1 MLVGFSVFSIF
12 KLENLNKMSV
22 EKISKPTANLTA
34 AAFIEKLNTYQSN
47 IELEKISRYFKTED
61 GDGEGDQFIGVRM
74 GQVFEVAKAFVAMPI
89 REIEK
94 LLESQFHEHRA
105 GAVSIMDFRARD
117 KKTSEDVKKALFEL
131 YLNRHDRINNW
142 DLVDRAACF
151 VVGSYLFDKARDILY
166 QLAISDNMWERRTA
180 MVSTSYF
187 IRKGDLTDTF
197 GIAEILLND
206 REDLIHKAVGGWIR
220 QAGTKNKVQLM
231 AFLEKHGATMPRT
244 MLRYAI
250 EHFDKS
256 DREYYLNLKKI
267 D

>member
-1 MLVGFSVFSIF
+1 MP
-12 KLENLNKMSV
+12 V
-22 EKISKPTANLTA
+22 EKISKQTANLTA
-34 AAFIEKLNTYQSN
+34 AAFIEKLSAYQSN
-47 IELEKISRYFKTED
+47 AELEKIARYFKTEQ
-61 GDGEGDQFIGVRM
+61 GDYGAGDEFIGVRM
-74 GQVFEVAKAFVAMPI
+74 GQVFEVAKAFVAMPVQ
-89 REIEK
+89 EIEK
-94 LLESQFHEHRA
+94 LLESPVHEHRA

-117 KKTSEDVKKALFEL
+117 KKTGEDVKKGLFEL

-151 VVGSYLFDKARDILY
+151 VVGSYLFDKPRDILY
-166 QLAISDNMWERRTA
+166 QLAVSENMWQRRSA

-197 GIAEILLND
+197 GIAEILLKD

-220 QAGTKNKVQLM
+220 QAGTKNKTQLI
-231 AFLEKHGATMPRT
+231 AFLEKHAATMPRT

-256 DREYYLNLKKI
+256 DREYYLKRI